1 MSAKIRSIRKPEPY
15 KGKGIK
21 YIDERIRRKAGK
33 IVGGATVATTKSL
46 SVMVGLVSVGNLTDD
61 IFILVPISSPAKSIS
76 IFSGIFSATH
86 CNSTL
91 RLTTFKTP
99 PLFNPGESFL
109 FLKVTGIS
117 KIIFEPSTTRMKSI

>member
-1 MSAKIRSIRKPEPY
+1 MVGSVVASLSAVAATSPSAPS
-15 KGKGIK
+15 
-21 YIDERIRRKAGK
+21 AGTSSAGFSGSFT

-61 IFILVPISSPAKSIS
+61 IFILVPISSPVKSIS

-99 PLFNPGESFL
+99 PLLTQGNHF
-109 FLKVTGIS
+109 V
-117 KIIFEPSTTRMKSI
+117 FECYWNF